1 MSIKKTLYSILFVI
15 VLLGMI
21 CICIFFKPEKN
32 LLKLKPDYTLT
43 AIELFNE
50 YSTNEEAANTKF
62 LGKII
67 QVNGTIREINT
78 EDSIYTIVILETED
92 VFSGVNCVLS
102 DRYASKRKDI
112 STGSEATIKG
122 ECSGMLIDVVL
133 NNCVLIDDK

>member
-1 MSIKKTLYSILFVI
+1 MSIKKTLYSIIFVI

-21 CICIFFKPEKN
+21 CIYIFFKPEKN

>member
-21 CICIFFKPEKN
+21 CIYIFFKPEKN
-32 LLKLKPDYTLT
+32 LLKLKPDYKLT

-78 EDSIYTIVILETED
+78 EDSIYTTVILETED
-92 VFSGVNCVLS
+92 MFSGVNCVLNNK
-102 DRYASKRKDI
+102 YTTKQKEI
-112 STGSEATIKG
+112 LIGSEATIKG
-122 ECSGMLIDVVL
+122 ECSGKLIDVVL
-133 NNCVLIDDK
+133 NNSVLID

>member
-21 CICIFFKPEKN
+21 CIYIFLKPEKN
-32 LLKLKPDYTLT
+32 LLKLKPDYKLT
-43 AIELFNE
+43 VIELFNE